1 MSGATEATGG
11 ETIVLLHGWG
21 MHGGIWSE
29 LLPGLAGYEQVL
41 TPDLP
46 GHGGAPQP
54 ADGFDLDAC
63 ADLMATAIPPAST
76 VLGWSLGA
84 MVAIAIAARRPD
96 RVRRLVLVSA
106 TPKFVAGEDWPWG
119 LERAVFAGFARSLA
133 GDYVRTLR
141 NFLTLQIRGSDTPQ
155 PALRRLRDALFERGE
170 PDEGALADGL
180 AILGEAD
187 LRGLLPGLTMPVRVI
202 AGERDTL
209 VPPEAS
215 RRLSDALPRSAFLTI
230 PGAAHAPFLSHR
242 DEFLA
247 ALSAEMPAVAARVG
261 R

>member
-1 MSGATEATGG
+1 MSGATNDG
-11 ETIVLLHGWG
+11 TIVLIHGWG

-29 LLPGLAGYEQVL
+29 LLPGLAGYARIL

-46 GHGGAPQP
+46 GHGASPQP
-54 ADGFDLDAC
+54 PGGFGLDTC
-63 ADLMATAIPPAST
+63 ADLLAADIPPAST

-84 MVAIAIAARRPD
+84 MVAIAIAARQPD
-96 RVRRLVLVSA
+96 KVRRLVLVSA
-106 TPKFVAGEDWPWG
+106 TPKFVAGDDWPCG
-119 LERAVFAGFARSLA
+119 LDRGVFASFARSLA

-187 LRGLLPGLTMPVRVI
+187 LRPLLANVTMPTQVI

-209 VPPEAS
+209 VPVEAS
-215 RRLSDALPRSAFLTI
+215 RRLSDALPRSTFETI
-230 PGAAHAPFLSHR
+230 EGAAHAPFLSHR
-242 DEFLA
+242 EAFLA
-247 ALSAEMPAVAARVG
+247 ALTGHESVPAARASQ
-261 R
+261 

>member
-1 MSGATEATGG
+1 MSGATNDG
-11 ETIVLLHGWG
+11 TIVLIHGWG

-29 LLPGLAGYEQVL
+29 LLPGLTGYEKIL

-54 ADGFDLDAC
+54 AAGFDLDAC
-63 ADLMATAIPPAST
+63 ADLMAAGIPPAST
-76 VLGWSLGA
+76 VLVWSLGA
-84 MVAIAIAARRPD
+84 MVAIAIAVQRPD

-106 TPKFVAGEDWPWG
+106 TPKFVAGDDWPCG
-119 LERAVFAGFARSLA
+119 LDRTVFAGFARSLA

-170 PDEGALADGL
+170 PDEAALADGL

-187 LRGLLPGLTMPVRVI
+187 LRPLLAGLTMPTRVI
-202 AGERDTL
+202 AGERDTV
-209 VPPEAS
+209 VPMEAS
-215 RRLSDALPRSAFLTI
+215 RRLSDALPRSEFRAI
-230 PGAAHAPFLSHR
+230 DGAAHAPFLSHR
-242 DEFLA
+242 EAFMA
-247 ALSAEMPAVAARVG
+247 ALTGHESAPAARAS